1 MAFKMKAGKE
11 GPMRKNFGKDIAPM
25 NFNAGLRK
33 ASREGK
39 LDNNPKFKAAVDNA
53 PTKMITQGGY
63 TGKGEKGIIDPK
75 TGKFIKNKDIKE
87 SVRKIASKVRTGLD
101 TETGKKLAKKA
112 EAFSNRFLGEE
123 KTKKIKKGIK
133 NIGKQIIKETAPIAR
148 QAYKAKKFTRGK
160 LTKEIKGTAKKINY
174 DDVFKMKKES
184 PKKFLGKAIKGVGKF
199 AKKNPALAG
208 GLVGGPAGMLA
219 GSLMKMKENP
229 VKSFAKGFKKGFQ
242 DSKTGRAIKKTQSPE
257 YTKRMVK
264 KFKKK

>member
-53 PTKMITQGGY
+53 PTKMITQGGI
-63 TGKGEKGIIDPK
+63 TGKGKK
-75 TGKFIKNKDIKE
+75 YSVVTGRPIKDKEIKKDIKE

-148 QAYKAKKFTRGK
+148 QAYKAKKVTRGK

-174 DDVFKMKKES
+174 DDIFKMKKES

-219 GSLMKMKENP
+219 GGLMKMKKAPN
-229 VKSFAKGFKKGFQ
+229 K
-242 DSKTGRAIKKTQSPE
+242 
-257 YTKRMVK
+257 M
-264 KFKKK
+264 KKK